1 MIKKDFE
8 LSTGFTLMNRLLTL
22 VAETEI
28 PNTMYTTLIRPLL
41 FSLSPDNAHEL
52 AVKAGSI
59 ISSSKTLLKLA
70 ETRYTQNLSLKQ
82 TILGTT
88 FQNPVGLA
96 AGFDKNGVMV
106 PLFKSLGFGFAEIG
120 SITANASPGNPKPRS
135 FRLPDDRS
143 LINRLGLNNDGV
155 RVISSRLKE
164 LRKGDIPIP
173 LGINIAKTHDPSIRG
188 EAAVNDY
195 KISFE
200 LLRDLADYI
209 TINISCPNTREG
221 KTFEDPE
228 ALHHLLNGLTIPKD
242 SVTPPVLV
250 KFSTDLTK
258 ELLGEL
264 ISVCMD
270 HNISGFVA
278 CNTSNN
284 REGLMTPEATLNG
297 IGNGGLSGR
306 AIRERSTRMI
316 RWIRELSGGD
326 KVIIGTGGIASGEDA
341 IEKIRAGAH
350 LIQLYTALVYEGP
363 FIARKINREIG
374 EYLIK
379 NGHHHIREITGKEI

>member
-1 MIKKDFE
+1 MKQ
-8 LSTGFTLMNRLLTL
+8 LLTL
-22 VAETEI
+22 LAEKETLH
-28 PNTMYTTLIRPLL
+28 TMYTTLIRPLL

-52 AVKAGSI
+52 AVKTGSI
-59 ISSSKTLLKLA
+59 ISSSRTLLKLA
-70 ETRYTQNLSLKQ
+70 ETGNTYNHSLEQ

-96 AGFDKNGVMV
+96 AGFDKNGVMI

-135 FRLPDDRS
+135 FRLPDDHS

-155 RVISSRLKE
+155 QVISTKLKE
-164 LRKGDIPIP
+164 RRKRGIPLP
-173 LGINIAKTHDPSIRG
+173 LGINIAKTHDPSIQG
-188 EAAVNDY
+188 EAAIRDY
-195 KISFE
+195 RISFD
-200 LLRDLADYI
+200 LLSDLADYI

-228 ALHHLLNGLTIPKD
+228 ALHRLLTGMTLPGDLT
-242 SVTPPVLV
+242 TPPVLV
-250 KFSTDLTK
+250 KFSSDLTK

-278 CNTSNN
+278 CNTSNS
-284 REGLMTPEATLNG
+284 REGLKTPGAILNG

-316 RWIRELSGGD
+316 RWIRELSGED
-326 KVIIGTGGIASGEDA
+326 KVIIGTGGIANGEDA

-363 FIARKINREIG
+363 YIARKINKEIG
-374 EYLIK
+374 EYLK
-379 NGHHHIREITGKEI
+379 RNGYNHIREIAGKEI